1 MGNTNGL
8 MWLKKHFFELGEAKN
23 YLSMKTVERA
33 SGENNVRF
41 KFIHKLKS
49 FTMLKTKVLG

>member
-41 KFIHKLKS
+41 KLY
-49 FTMLKTKVLG
+49 TN